1 MRHTEEADWILKT
14 PREEANPVKE
24 GGEKG
29 VEVIQ

>member
-1 MRHTEEADWILKT
+1 MRHTEEADWILKP